1 MSKKIKKLTD
11 LEANALHAVLLN
23 GVPEE
28 LLEDDKKRLKA
39 FYRAIKKLNQINFD
53 YDWC

>member
-11 LEANALHAVLLN
+11 YEANALLVVILN

-28 LLEDDKKRLKA
+28 VLEGDKKRLKA
-39 FYRAIKKLNQINFD
+39 FYRAIKKLNQINFG
-53 YDWC
+53 YDWF

>member
-11 LEANALHAVLLN
+11 LEASALNAVLLN

-28 LLEDDKKRLKA
+28 ILESDKKRLKA
-39 FYRAIKKLNQINFD
+39 FYRAVKKLKQINFD